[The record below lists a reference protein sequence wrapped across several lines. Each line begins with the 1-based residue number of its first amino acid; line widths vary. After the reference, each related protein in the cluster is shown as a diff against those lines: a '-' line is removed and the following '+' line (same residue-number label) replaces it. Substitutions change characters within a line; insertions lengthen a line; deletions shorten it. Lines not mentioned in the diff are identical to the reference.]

1 MILQL
6 SWRNGDNTQNSHK
19 DQSAQAHLKRIHFH
33 APLKAIQSVIGRA
46 SRRTLSTCPYHTITV
61 STFAT
66 LHLRWH
72 NNTTR
77 LDQSITSTQHGI
89 LLSEENVEEVD
100 DVILAS
106 VAQQSFE
113 EFVSVFSFPEE
124 LGQKCISRQGNYNQ
138 PRLGSRSWP
147 C

>member
-19 DQSAQAHLKRIHFH
+19 DQSAQARLKRIHFH

-72 NNTTR
+72 NNTTW
-77 LDQSITSTQHGI
+77 LDQSITSTQHGT

-106 VAQQSFE
+106 MAQ
-113 EFVSVFSFPEE
+113 
-124 LGQKCISRQGNYNQ
+124 
-138 PRLGSRSWP
+138 
-147 C
+147 